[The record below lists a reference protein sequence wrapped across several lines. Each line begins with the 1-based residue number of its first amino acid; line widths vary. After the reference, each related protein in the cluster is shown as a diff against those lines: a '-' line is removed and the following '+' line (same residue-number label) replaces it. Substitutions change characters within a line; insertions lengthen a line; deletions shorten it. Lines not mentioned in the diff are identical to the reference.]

1 MNVFLPIQISSS
13 SQLADDGLAKD
24 PDRTID
30 REENTGSN
38 IEPDPITRAREE
50 MGGSD
55 AKYPANAGLA
65 DSQSK
70 STEPVFG
77 DFLLQSESGDEWFK
91 VTRQDG
97 SLRSGEHM
105 MVDRGDTVE
114 ISFNAFHINSRKPFG
129 YVYSA
134 EAEVTHAGEL
144 LIRKGDGEVF
154 GAFTASANPIVLLQS
169 KGNMIRFDRAV
180 PQAPSP

>member
-30 REENTGSN
+30 REENTGSY
-38 IEPDPITRAREE
+38 IETDAVTRAQE

-55 AKYPANAGLA
+55 AKYPADAGLA
-65 DSQSK
+65 HSQSK
-70 STEPVFG
+70 STKLAFG
-77 DFLLQSESGDEWFK
+77 EFSLRAESGDEWFK
-91 VTRQDG
+91 VTRQDR
-97 SLRSGEHM
+97 SLRSGEYVL
-105 MVDRGDTVE
+105 VDRGDTVE

-180 PQAPSP
+180 PQAPSA